1 MNFSFKDFFAKL
13 LNKNNNCKAKF
24 LIILEDHSSQLFY
37 NILSGGL
44 AGTCSTSIVYPLD
57 LARTRLG
64 VDLGRTKSER

>member
-1 MNFSFKDFFAKL
+1 MYSKC
-13 LNKNNNCKAKF
+13 LNK
-24 LIILEDHSSQLFY
+24 LESHSTQLFY